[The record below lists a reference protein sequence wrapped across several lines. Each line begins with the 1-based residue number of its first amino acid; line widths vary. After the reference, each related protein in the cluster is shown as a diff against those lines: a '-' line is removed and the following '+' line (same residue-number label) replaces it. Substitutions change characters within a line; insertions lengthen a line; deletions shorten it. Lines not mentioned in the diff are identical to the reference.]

1 MKRILTV
8 SLAALLLILSVQPV
22 AAASGF
28 SLYQGEISGN
38 YLGNALLGE
47 IFKNMRIDAVFSEE
61 NQTYRLSGTAEA
73 KSAEYEIPYGK
84 DGPFVG
90 SSTGTGK
97 LWGTYDPL
105 TGGFGGF
112 IQFDEV
118 FNGTRKDETL
128 TSNVFTMGAHFTGLA
143 NYGDINVDLA
153 FAGGVGTDGTNQS
166 VSFSVTFAVQGTL
179 PFTQEPTDEPEETES
194 TFTGN
199 AKLKA
204 VYAAERSGLV
214 ALADDSGLCVDAL
227 NGDPGVYTANW
238 AGPDR
243 DWSMA
248 MRLVEEKLQA
258 LGANTPEKRRANFN
272 CTLCVAWPHGEVQFF
287 EGRVY
292 GHLTWPPRG
301 TRGFGYDPM
310 FVPDGETQTFGEMDP
325 ARKTLM
331 SHRGRAFGRL
341 VDALL

>member
-1 MKRILTV
+1 MKDWQKHFEAQGIAIERIV
-8 SLAALLLILSVQPV
+8 DWPD
-22 AAASGF
+22 GGR
-28 SLYQGEISGN
+28 SLYIRDPAGN
-38 YLGNALLGE
+38 SVEFAE
-47 IFKNMRIDAVFSEE
+47 SRIWHLPELKTLR
-61 NQTYRLSGTAEA
+61 NQKLVVATHNQ
-73 KSAEYEIPYGK
+73 
-84 DGPFVG
+84 
-90 SSTGTGK
+90 GK
-97 LWGTYDPL
+97 LREINELLSPHGVTAVSAGSL
-105 TGGFGGF
+105 GF
-112 IQFDEV
+112 
-118 FNGTRKDETL
+118 
-128 TSNVFTMGAHFTGLA
+128 
-143 NYGDINVDLA
+143 
-153 FAGGVGTDGTNQS
+153 
-166 VSFSVTFAVQGTL
+166 
-179 PFTQEPTDEPEETES
+179 DEPEETES

-238 AGPDR
+238 AGPER
-243 DWSMA
+243 DWAMA

-258 LGANTPEKRRANFN
+258 LGAATPEKRRANFN

-310 FVPDGETQTFGEMDP
+310 FVPDGETQSFGEMDP

-331 SHRGRAFGRL
+331 SHRGRAFGKL

>member
-1 MKRILTV
+1 KHFESQGIAIERIV
-8 SLAALLLILSVQPV
+8 DWPDGGRSIYVRDPAGNSVEFAESRIWHLPELKTLRNQKIVV
-22 AAASGF
+22 ATH
-28 SLYQGEISGN
+28 
-38 YLGNALLGE
+38 
-47 IFKNMRIDAVFSEE
+47 
-61 NQTYRLSGTAEA
+61 NQ
-73 KSAEYEIPYGK
+73 
-84 DGPFVG
+84 
-90 SSTGTGK
+90 GK
-97 LWGTYDPL
+97 LREINELLSPHGVTAVSAGSL
-105 TGGFGGF
+105 GF
-112 IQFDEV
+112 
-118 FNGTRKDETL
+118 
-128 TSNVFTMGAHFTGLA
+128 
-143 NYGDINVDLA
+143 
-153 FAGGVGTDGTNQS
+153 
-166 VSFSVTFAVQGTL
+166 
-179 PFTQEPTDEPEETES
+179 DEPEETES

-204 VYAAERSGLV
+204 VYAAERSSLV